1 MAPPSDLP
9 PSSFPSDLHM
19 PETTTQRI
27 FRRLREEP
35 LIPLGMGLTVA
46 ALAGAARAIRARDHA
61 RVNIM
66 FRRRIY
72 AQGFTLLALVAGSF
86 YLQKDRESRK
96 EVERLQKEKEDVVR
110 RESWLSELEARE
122 EEDRAAKERVQKL
135 VERRRK
141 RQEEIER
148 RARNGEVAGEPPD
161 EPLS

>member
-1 MAPPSDLP
+1 M
-9 PSSFPSDLHM
+9 
-19 PETTTQRI
+19 
-27 FRRLREEP
+27 
-35 LIPLGMGLTVA
+35 
-46 ALAGAARAIRARDHA
+46 
-61 RVNIM
+61 
-66 FRRRIY
+66 
-72 AQGFTLLALVAGSF
+72 AGSF

-110 RESWLSELEARE
+110 RERWLSELEARE

-141 RQEEIER
+141 RQEEIGR